1 MMEIPL
7 FPLNT
12 VLFPGCTLDLQI
24 FEPRY
29 LDMVSRCMKQGQG
42 FGVVALLE
50 GREAGPAATH
60 FAGIGCEAL
69 IRDWSQRPNGL
80 LGLRVEGG
88 RRFAVQSS
96 RVQADQLLLG
106 EVEFQP
112 EVAGKTPGPEEADL
126 QALLEVLVAHPM
138 VLELQMNAGA
148 ESQAALADK
157 LGYLL
162 PFSRE
167 QKLELLVTAEPAS
180 RLASIQQWLDVLQ
193 DDAG

>member
-29 LDMVSRCMKQGQG
+29 LDMVSRCLKQGQG

-50 GREAGPAATH
+50 GREAGPAATR
-60 FAGIGCEAL
+60 FARVGCEAVV
-69 IRDWSQRPNGL
+69 RDWSQRPNGL

-88 RRFAVQSS
+88 RRFAVQGS
-96 RVQADQLLLG
+96 RVQPDQLLLG
-106 EVEFQP
+106 EVEWQ
-112 EVAGKTPGPEEADL
+112 ASLPGSAPDDPEADL
-126 QALLEVLVAHPM
+126 LALLEVLVAHPM
-138 VLELQMNAGA
+138 VLELEMSAAAQ
-148 ESQAALADK
+148 SQAVLADK

-167 QKLELLVTAEPAS
+167 QKLELLATPDPTQRLS
-180 RLASIQQWLDVLQ
+180 RIQQWLEVLQ

>member
-1 MMEIPL
+1 MEMPL

-50 GREAGPAATH
+50 GREAGPAATR
-60 FAGIGCEAL
+60 FAQVGCEAVV
-69 IRDWSQRPNGL
+69 RDWSQRPNGL

-88 RRFAVQSS
+88 RRFVVQGS

-106 EVEFQP
+106 EIHWLPAESGG
-112 EVAGKTPGPEEADL
+112 APGEAQAESL
-126 QALLEVLVAHPM
+126 ALLAVLVEHPM
-138 VLELQMNAGA
+138 VLELDMSA
-148 ESQAALADK
+148 EVADQAALADK

-162 PFSRE
+162 PFRPE
-167 QKLELLVTAEPAS
+167 QKLELLATPEPLQ
-180 RLASIQQWLDVLQ
+180 RLSKIHQWLEVLQ